1 MGSSKRCASGH
12 ELLWA
17 PWRLEYIESADQPKG
32 CIFCIKVQES
42 DDRKNL
48 IVYRGKHA
56 FVILNR
62 FPYNNGHV
70 MIAPYKHIAEFSSLS
85 DQAKLELID
94 LLSLTKEV
102 LDQVMRPHG
111 FNIGINLGRS
121 AGAGIEDH
129 LHIHVVPR
137 WNGDTNFMPILANTK
152 VIPESLDK
160 TWMKLSEGFKELK
173 NRPQNK

>member
-1 MGSSKRCASGH
+1 MGSSKQCSSGQ

-17 PWRLEYIESADQPKG
+17 PWRLEYIETADQPQG
-32 CIFCIKVQES
+32 CIFCLKSKES
-42 DDRKNL
+42 EDRKNL
-48 IVYRGKHA
+48 IVYRGKTA

-70 MIAPYKHIAEFSSLS
+70 MIAPYAHTVEFSSLS
-85 DQAKLELID
+85 DQEKLELMD
-94 LLSLTKEV
+94 LLDLTKAV
-102 LDQVMRPHG
+102 LTSVVSPHG
-111 FNIGINLGRS
+111 FNIGINLGRA

-137 WNGDTNFMPILANTK
+137 WNGDTNFMPILASTK

-160 TWMKLSEGFKELK
+160 TWVKLHEGFKKLK
-173 NRPQNK
+173 EVKK